1 MALILLMYLFFRPST
16 SSNTHN
22 SSSSNPGFKAAL
34 ADVNNL
40 PQSGLF
46 TYLNLTS
53 QIFIN
58 ETQGILFV
66 PPHDRPGHFASIVSN
81 GVRGNHR
88 HTDKENSIS
97 GEVLVLMHGIFLF
110 RVAEGDSDK
119 YEDHRFNIT
128 ETGVLAIQFTA
139 DKCHALKNIG
149 KQTCWF
155 GSYAIKLKHIPVPFV
170 DKQSCLKMVLT

>member
-1 MALILLMYLFFRPST
+1 MSSILLMYWFFRPAAA
-16 SSNTHN
+16 SNSHN
-22 SSSSNPGFKAAL
+22 SSRSNSRFKAAL

-46 TYLNLTS
+46 TYLNLSS
-53 QIFIN
+53 QVFLN

-88 HTDKENSIS
+88 HLDKENSVS
-97 GEVLVLMHGIFLF
+97 GEVLVLMHGIFQF
-110 RVAEGDSDK
+110 RIAEGDSDK

-149 KQTCWF
+149 AQTCWF
-155 GSYAIKLKHIPVPFV
+155 GSYVIKLKYIPVPFV
-170 DKQSCLKMVLT
+170 DKQSCLKMALT